1 MRSVPRE
8 RSGSCAALR
17 RIRAGGL
24 RAAICLILLATAA
37 CSRGVAT
44 YGDMSGAAEQVSI
57 GALLEAPELHL
68 GREIRVSGRIVQVC
82 QVMGCW
88 FEVMQEDRRLMVD
101 LRMGRSFVIPEG
113 SAGAWAVVTGTF
125 VRDEGVLKIFAKGT
139 EIHDGPPA

>member
-1 MRSVPRE
+1 MRDTPAGIDRRPAAPRATL
-8 RSGSCAALR
+8 RMLRTAL
-17 RIRAGGL
+17 L
-24 RAAICLILLATAA
+24 VVLLASAA

-44 YGDMSGAAEQVSI
+44 YGDVSGAAERVSI
-57 GALLEAPELHL
+57 GALLGSPELHL

-101 LRMGRSFVIPEG
+101 LQMGRSFVIPEG

-125 VRDEGVLKIFAKGT
+125 VRDEGVLKILAKGA
-139 EIHDGPPA
+139 EIQAGPPV